1 MPPSSDKIRAVRAP
15 VSLSS
20 MQVDVTTRL
29 GALAPA
35 TPTGFPSLDRM
46 LTGGLRAGTLLTITG
61 EPGVGKTAFA
71 LLLAYMAARSRAATV
86 FASAVL
92 DETEVVARLAARAMY
107 REYPDSETPYG
118 AIWSGQAWQDDFTR
132 AAVGTSVNVAVRKV
146 GQLLHLMRL
155 RPFET
160 TQDLSTATSIL
171 WERHERVVV
180 VVDGMEALSG
190 AVGGEAMRAASAN
203 ASYENRIAQ
212 VAYELRLLAEGGCAV
227 VVTAEQDTAR
237 FILPAATLAVEL
249 RSSIRSESALSARE
263 QALGTRPLDAVV
275 LKSRLGPSGVIPLR
289 FIAGASL
296 LEEVKEPA
304 L

>member
-1 MPPSSDKIRAVRAP
+1 
-15 VSLSS
+15 